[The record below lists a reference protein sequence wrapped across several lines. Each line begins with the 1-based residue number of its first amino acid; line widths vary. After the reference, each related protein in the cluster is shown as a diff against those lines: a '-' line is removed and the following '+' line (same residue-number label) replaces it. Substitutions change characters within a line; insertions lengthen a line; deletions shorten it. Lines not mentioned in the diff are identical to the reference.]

1 MREVVKSGKDGCEIV
16 RTNDRVNP
24 YGLRVDGTVVMTS
37 WSLPLVE
44 MLLDDE
50 PFRTAAL
57 RELDAA

>member
-1 MREVVKSGKDGCEIV
+1 MSGVIKSGEDKCEIV

-24 YGLRVDGTVVMTS
+24 YGLRVDGTVVVTS
-37 WSLPLVE
+37 WSMPLVE